1 MELNKGFYVIC
12 LNIQVLRSSGETEG
26 DRQGTGS
33 QGAEPKSPEIGQRS
47 GGQNWDLDG
56 GKHMQYHGV
65 SKGERHGNQSGT
77 CHVQGN
83 VSNAVQ
89 YQNLFLLCLK
99 IFFVS
104 ISFFDLKSSATT

>member
-1 MELNKGFYVIC
+1 MELNKGLYVIC

-47 GGQNWDLDG
+47 GGQNWDVDG

-65 SKGERHGNQSGT
+65 SKGKRHGNQSGT

-83 VSNAVQ
+83 VSNAV
-89 YQNLFLLCLK
+89 
-99 IFFVS
+99 S
-104 ISFFDLKSSATT
+104 IPESFFYYV

>member
-56 GKHMQYHGV
+56 WKHMQYHGV
-65 SKGERHGNQSGT
+65 SKGGRHGNQSGT

-99 IFFVS
+99 IFFVL

>member
-1 MELNKGFYVIC
+1 MELKGLYVIC

-56 GKHMQYHGV
+56 WKHMQYHGV

-99 IFFVS
+99 IFFVL